1 MKLWGGRFRKD
12 TAAEV
17 EEFNSSIQFD
27 HRLWEQDIAG
37 SLAHVKM
44 LAAVG
49 VLSADEAEVIC
60 RGLEEIRLEIEQDKF
75 DFSPEF
81 EDIHMHIEHRLIEK
95 VGPVGGK
102 VHTARSRNDQ
112 VALDTHLYVRQEVDK
127 VLDLITLLQEELVK
141 QAENNLDVIMPGYTH
156 LQHAQPVL
164 LSHHLLAYVHML
176 ERDRERFLG
185 CRQRADIMPLGA
197 GALAGTSFPIDRQQ
211 VAQEL
216 GFAAIYA
223 NSLDAVSDR
232 DYILEFLAAAAI
244 CLMHLSRLAEE
255 LILWSS
261 QEFGFVEL
269 DDAYS
274 TGSSIMPQKKNP
286 DVPELVRGKAG
297 RVAGHL
303 MALLMTM
310 KGLPLAYNKDLQ
322 EDKEA
327 LFDTVD
333 TLTSC
338 LGIFARMIATL
349 KVNEDRMRQATRGDF
364 STATDL
370 ADYLAKRGL
379 PFRQAHAVVGRL
391 VQFCL
396 DQDKILEELTLE
408 ELQQASPLF
417 DSDALTVLTPEAAVA
432 ARISYGGTAPQQVKQ
447 QLAQVRKTLGS
458 RQTKK

>member
-27 HRLWEQDIAG
+27 HRLWAEDIAG
-37 SLAHVKM
+37 SLAHVRM
-44 LAAVG
+44 LAAVN
-49 VLSADEAEVIC
+49 VLSPVEADLIC
-60 RGLEEIRLEIEQDKF
+60 QGLEEIRSEIEQGQF

-95 VGPVGGK
+95 IGPVGGK

-112 VALDTHLYVRQEVDK
+112 VALDTHLHVREQVDK
-127 VLDLITLLQEELVK
+127 VLDLIAALQEELVK
-141 QAENNLDVIMPGYTH
+141 KAESNLDVIMPGYTH

-164 LSHHLLAYVHML
+164 LAHYLLAYVHML

-185 CRQRADIMPLGA
+185 CHRRADMMPLGA
-197 GALAGTSFPIDRQQ
+197 GALAGTGFPVDREM
-211 VAQEL
+211 VAEEL
-216 GFAAIYA
+216 GFSALYE

-232 DYILEFLAAAAI
+232 DYILEFLSAAAI

-327 LFDTVD
+327 LFDTAD
-333 TLTSC
+333 TLSAC
-338 LGIFARMIATL
+338 LSVFAGLIATL
-349 KVNEDRMRQATRGDF
+349 KVKRERMRQALRGDF

-370 ADYLAKRGL
+370 ADYLAKAGL
-379 PFRQAHAVVGRL
+379 PFRQAHAVVGQL
-391 VQFCL
+391 VQLCL
-396 DQDKILEELTLE
+396 DQGKNLEDLTLA

-417 DSDALTVLTPEAAVA
+417 KSDAPAVLTPEAAVA
-432 ARISYGGTAPQQVKQ
+432 ARTSYGGTAPEQVKL
-447 QLAQVRKTLGS
+447 QLARVKRLLKN
-458 RQTKK
+458 R

>member
-1 MKLWGGRFRKD
+1 MKLWGGRFRKH

-17 EEFNSSIQFD
+17 EEFNSSIQYD
-27 HRLWEQDIAG
+27 HRLWEEDIAG

-44 LAAVG
+44 LASVG
-49 VLSADEAEVIC
+49 VLSAAEADAIC
-60 RGLEEIRLEIEQDKF
+60 QGLKEIHGEIERGEF
-75 DFSPEF
+75 AFSPEF

-95 VGPVGGK
+95 IGPVGGK

-112 VALDTHLYVRQEVDK
+112 VALDTHLYVRKQVDEI
-127 VLDLITLLQEELVK
+127 LNLITTLQQELVK
-141 QAENNLDVIMPGYTH
+141 KAEANLDVVMPGYTH

-164 LSHHLLAYVHML
+164 LAHHFLAYVHML

-185 CRQRADIMPLGA
+185 CRERADMMPLGA

-211 VAQEL
+211 VANEL

-232 DYILEFLAAAAI
+232 DYILEFLSSAAI

-310 KGLPLAYNKDLQ
+310 KGLPLAYNKDMQ

-333 TLTSC
+333 TLTAC
-338 LGIFARMIATL
+338 LSIFAGLIATL
-349 KVNEDRMRQATRGDF
+349 KVNRDRMRQAIRGDF

-379 PFRQAHAVVGRL
+379 PFREAHAVIGRL
-391 VQFCL
+391 VQLCL
-396 DQDKILEELTLE
+396 DQDKILEDLTLE
-408 ELQQASPLF
+408 DLQQASPLF
-417 DSDALTVLTPEAAVA
+417 ESDALKVLTPEAVVA
-432 ARISYGGTAPQQVKQ
+432 ARISYGGTAPEQVKL
-447 QLAQVRKTLGS
+447 QLEQVQAMLKS
-458 RQTKK
+458 R